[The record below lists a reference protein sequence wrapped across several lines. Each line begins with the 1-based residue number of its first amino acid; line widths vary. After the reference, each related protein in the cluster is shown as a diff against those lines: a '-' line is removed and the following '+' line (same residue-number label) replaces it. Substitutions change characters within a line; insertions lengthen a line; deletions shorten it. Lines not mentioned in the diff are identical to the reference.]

1 LNLRK
6 GVTSDITTMKINPDR
21 FAKIQNLAA
30 RRQPDLTVVLENVH
44 DPHNIGAV
52 LRTCDSVGIKEIYV
66 LYTDPDLARHF
77 IAVGKRTSA
86 GSRKWVD
93 VHLFTHAETCFD
105 LVKQRYGNLWATHL
119 ATDSCSLYDLT
130 LSESAAL
137 LFGNEQYGLSEMA
150 LSYSSGNFV
159 IPQMGMAQSLNISVA
174 CAVSLY
180 EAYRQR
186 QVKGYYDHHPGMPE
200 TARAALLEDYLARHA
215 TQESMRIFRHEEVQ
229 GGK

>member
-1 LNLRK
+1 
-6 GVTSDITTMKINPDR
+6 MKINPDR
-21 FAKIQNLAA
+21 LDKIRNLAA
-30 RRQPDLTVVLENVH
+30 RRQPDLTVVLENVN

-66 LYTDPDLARHF
+66 LYSDPDLARHF
-77 IAVGKRTSA
+77 MAVGKRTSA

-93 VHLFTHAETCFD
+93 VHLFTHAETCFET
-105 LVKQRYGNLWATHL
+105 VKQRYGHIWATHL
-119 ATDSCSLYDLT
+119 AADSCSLYDLN

-137 LFGNEQYGLSEMA
+137 LFGNEQHGLSEMA

-174 CAVSLY
+174 CAVALY

-186 QVKGYYDHHPGMPE
+186 EVKGYYDQHPGMPE
-200 TARAALLEDYLARHA
+200 AARAELLEDYLARHA
-215 TQESMRIFRHEEVQ
+215 TQESMRILRHEEAA
-229 GGK
+229 GDHLTA

>member
-1 LNLRK
+1 MC
-6 GVTSDITTMKINPDR
+6 TMKINPDR
-21 FAKIQNLAA
+21 YEKIKNLAD

-93 VHLFTHAETCFD
+93 VHLFTHAETCFE
-105 LVKQRYGNLWATHL
+105 LVKQRYGNLWSTHL
-119 ATDSCSLYDLT
+119 SADACSVYDLN
-130 LSESAAL
+130 LAESAAL
-137 LFGNEQYGLSEMA
+137 LFGNEQHGLSETA

-174 CAVSLY
+174 CAVTLY

-186 QVKGYYDHHPGMPE
+186 RVNGYYESHPGMSDA
-200 TARAALLEDYLARHA
+200 ARAALLEDYLARHA
-215 TQESMRIFRHEEVQ
+215 TQESMRIFRYEDV
-229 GGK
+229 

>member
-1 LNLRK
+1 
-6 GVTSDITTMKINPDR
+6 MKINPDR
-21 FAKIQNLAA
+21 YDKIKELAA

-77 IAVGKRTSA
+77 IAVGKRSSA
-86 GSRKWVD
+86 GARKWVD
-93 VHLFTHAETCFD
+93 VHLFTDAKACFEK
-105 LVKQRYGNLWATHL
+105 VKTQYRHLWSTHL
-119 ATDSCSLYDLT
+119 SADACSVYDLD
-130 LSESAAL
+130 LADSVAL
-137 LFGNEQYGLSEMA
+137 IFGNEHLGLSELA
-150 LSYSSGNFV
+150 LSYSNGNFI

-186 QVKGYYDHHPGMPE
+186 QVKGYYDQHPDMSPE
-200 TARAALLEDYLARHA
+200 ARKALLDDYLARHA
-215 TQESMRIFRHEEVQ
+215 TQESMRILRYEDAAIND
-229 GGK
+229 

>member
-1 LNLRK
+1 
-6 GVTSDITTMKINPDR
+6 MKINSDR
-21 FAKIQNLAA
+21 YEKIKNLAD

-93 VHLFTHAETCFD
+93 VHLFTDAKICFD
-105 LVKQRYGNLWATHL
+105 LVKQRYGNLWSTHL
-119 ATDSCSLYDLT
+119 SADSCSLYDLN
-130 LSESAAL
+130 LAESAAL
-137 LFGNEQYGLSEMA
+137 LFGNEQHGLSAIA

-174 CAVSLY
+174 CAVTLY

-186 QVKGYYDHHPGMPE
+186 QVNGYYECHPGMNE
-200 TARAALLEDYLARHA
+200 ADRAALLEDYLARHA
-215 TQESMRIFRHEEVQ
+215 TQESMRIFRHEEV
-229 GGK
+229 